1 MLKRITVLAMT
12 CGLMLAM
19 WIEPAAAI
27 RNMH

>member
-1 MLKRITVLAMT
+1 MVKRIVLVAMT
-12 CGLMLAM
+12 SGLMLAM

>member
-1 MLKRITVLAMT
+1 MVKRILVLATT
-12 CGLMLAM
+12 CGLMLAI